1 MPHRMIGLVPPTLTW
16 PSPIVEG
23 PFRELARANLTT
35 VVDVGICLTN
45 LNKLKP
51 DDEAIED
58 YTSLLG
64 TLQSFAHLV
73 GGDMCAHLYVGVDDV
88 VGGTRDVTFTTVD
101 TAVLLNILL

>member
-73 GGDMCAHLYVGVDDV
+73 GGDMCAHVYVGVDVV
-88 VGGTRDVTFTTVD
+88 VGGTRDVTFTTV
-101 TAVLLNILL
+101 ILP